1 MRAIVTITITALFW
15 GWINALSWNWVHGLF
30 SSYTSSCLVYGI
42 IADMCVELDWFSLIL
57 SLVIEIIYIL
67 IITCFLNQ
75 LFNYHVLSELCFEI
89 KGQNHL
95 KDKLNISWQKDS
107 GGLSG
112 YGVFGY
118 GVSGYGQTVS
128 RAITAIVISIWVDKN
143 VHKTNV
149 VTLIRLIQWTS
160 ESKYWPVQCR
170 TKLTYNTLYLLHSVL
185 TIYKC
190 VICQVL
196 IIFILY
202 FSIAYQYLILT
213 SNVYIKCLPVRR
225 HCLLQRPYN

>member
-1 MRAIVTITITALFW
+1 ML
-15 GWINALSWNWVHGLF
+15 
-30 SSYTSSCLVYGI
+30 
-42 IADMCVELDWFSLIL
+42 VELDWFSLIL

-75 LFNYHVLSELCFEI
+75 FFNYHVLSELCFEI

-95 KDKLNISWQKDS
+95 KDKLNISWQKDC

-112 YGVFGY
+112 YGMSGY

-128 RAITAIVISIWVDKN
+128 NAITAIVISIWVDKN

-160 ESKYWPVQCR
+160 QSKYWPFQCR
-170 TKLTYNTLYLLHSVL
+170 TRLPYNTLYLLHSVL

-190 VICQVL
+190 VICQVF